1 MLVKFI
7 RFQGGNQFSKYFIYC
22 LQLLFCLGQIL
33 LDLGVPTLE
42 GLMGKLKICF
52 CFMKDE

>member
-1 MLVKFI
+1 MLVKYI